1 MLTIGIIVD
10 DFTSSPE
17 HPTLL
22 SAQEVTLN
30 STDANKPPS
39 PQDTFGSDIRA
50 SQAGVRALLPRGH
63 ALSWGTLVITTLAIL
78 MTAIDGGILPAVL
91 PAIKAEFNLNDAQAG
106 AINSVFF
113 AGLIGGAVFFGWIA
127 DRIGS
132 GYRRTWTWIFA
143 MALGVLGGILT
154 FGFSGAFMAF
164 LLLRI
169 PMGISRG
176 GSEPV
181 NVALVGEWWP
191 REHRGFAVGVHHT
204 GFPLGQFATGALIAI
219 VLGVAGW
226 REAFLVIPL
235 IGIPIMIAQAF
246 IGTRNNQERVYNWID
261 REGLTRPTHELS
273 VRSPGNLIDPI
284 KQVMTNG
291 NALWCMLLIFLFL
304 WAETGVVTFLT
315 VDLTNNG
322 VSLTDAALVSGASGL
337 TGWLGQVGWGWAS
350 DHTGR
355 KFALR
360 FLIIGWA
367 VAVLALIGMN
377 SLTMAWV
384 ILILWGLVRNAP
396 FPVVYALLID
406 SLPRSAGTA
415 MGLMIGIALGVSGV
429 LAGLVQGWV
438 LDQFGFTVHYV
449 MLAII
454 CLVGLL
460 PLAMIK
466 ETVPED
472 GHWKEATADD
482 DIC

>member
-1 MLTIGIIVD
+1 MSDAGSIPVPSG
-10 DFTSSPE
+10 
-17 HPTLL
+17 
-22 SAQEVTLN
+22 EV
-30 STDANKPPS
+30 PPS
-39 PQDTFGSDIRA
+39 GHNPKKSALPQA
-50 SQAGVRALLPRGH
+50 H
-63 ALSWGTLVITTLAIL
+63 ALSWWTLLITTLAIL

-91 PAIKAEFNLNDAQAG
+91 PAIMEEFDLNNAQAG
-106 AINSVFF
+106 MINSVFF
-113 AGLIGGAVFFGWIA
+113 GGLIFGAIFFGWLA

-143 MALGVLGGILT
+143 MALGVIGGALT
-154 FGFSGAFMAF
+154 FGFSGAFLSF

-204 GFPLGQFATGALIAI
+204 GFPLGQFATGALIAL
-219 VLGVAGW
+219 VLGVGGW

-246 IGTRNNQERVYNWID
+246 LGTRKHQQTVYNWID
-261 REGLTRPTHELS
+261 EKGLTRPTHELS

-284 KQVMTNG
+284 KQVLKSG
-291 NALWCMLLIFLFL
+291 NARWCMMLIFLFL
-304 WAETGVVTFLT
+304 WAETGAVTFLT
-315 VDLTNNG
+315 KQLTEQG
-322 VSLTDAALVSGASGL
+322 VSLMDAALVSGASGL
-337 TGWLGQVGWGWAS
+337 TGWAGQVGWGWAS
-350 DHTGR
+350 DRTGR

-367 VAVLALIGMN
+367 IAVLAFLGIN
-377 SLTMAWV
+377 SLTMAWI
-384 ILILWGLVRNAP
+384 ILIAWGLVRNAP

-429 LAGLVQGWV
+429 IAAPVQGWII
-438 LDQFGFTVHYV
+438 DSFGFTTHYIV
-449 MLAII
+449 LTLI
-454 CLVGLL
+454 CLLGLI
-460 PLAMIK
+460 PLAKIK

-472 GHWKEATADD
+472 HNWKEATDD
-482 DIC
+482 DAVL